1 MKYLIK
7 DKLRQPSS
15 KSILHKEYHLINK
28 LLTTDI
34 LLQREN
40 WRLQQGKQYD
50 ETITHDHI
58 DQKKTVSRSW
68 KYKILHN
75 HYKRDEKN
83 I

>member
-15 KSILHKEYHLINK
+15 KSILHKDYHLINK

-34 LLQREN
+34 ILQREN
-40 WRLQQGKQYD
+40 WRLQHGKQYD
-50 ETITHDHI
+50 ETII
-58 DQKKTVSRSW
+58 AWSYWGKTKNSGHE

-75 HYKRDEKN
+75 HYKREEKN